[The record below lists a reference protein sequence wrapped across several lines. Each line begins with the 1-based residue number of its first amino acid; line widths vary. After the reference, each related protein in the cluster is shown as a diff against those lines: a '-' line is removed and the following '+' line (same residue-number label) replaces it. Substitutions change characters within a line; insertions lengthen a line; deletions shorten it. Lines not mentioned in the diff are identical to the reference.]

1 MHTYFDKL
9 FVKHQRRFGKGY
21 IAQHCILVM
30 TGKMKEARDK
40 KYALQSSLIF
50 LKRLIV
56 FLFGNYMLKVNN
68 RNTRTRC

>member
-1 MHTYFDKL
+1 MPTGKSIEQLAFCQISLKYMRLLYDQMHTYFDKL

-40 KYALQSSLIF
+40 K
-50 LKRLIV
+50 
-56 FLFGNYMLKVNN
+56 
-68 RNTRTRC
+68 